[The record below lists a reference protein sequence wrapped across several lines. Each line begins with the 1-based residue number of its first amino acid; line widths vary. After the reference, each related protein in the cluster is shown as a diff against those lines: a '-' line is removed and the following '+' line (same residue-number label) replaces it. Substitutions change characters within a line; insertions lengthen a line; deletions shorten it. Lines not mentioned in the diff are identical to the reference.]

1 MVLTGWCGKC
11 ERFHPGNGHPEPIN
25 YAVTIR
31 DYAGL
36 AYTQKPRT
44 MWSSKR
50 SKQMTTWTQVSEAA
64 QTAKNVQVR
73 GEALIGNDGL
83 ILTQNAHIALGYVKA
98 DWDAINCTATR

>member
-1 MVLTGWCGKC
+1 
-11 ERFHPGNGHPEPIN
+11 
-25 YAVTIR
+25 
-31 DYAGL
+31 
-36 AYTQKPRT
+36 
-44 MWSSKR
+44 
-50 SKQMTTWTQVSEAA
+50 MTTWTQVSEAA